1 VPGSGNCGSPTK
13 ELIELFNVFATVSR
27 IVVVLS
33 LSALS
38 GLGNVSAQ
46 ESGATPAALTAMTG
60 EEAIAAVTADDG
72 VLRFDV
78 SENATRF
85 VFGPDL
91 LHDDGLPAYG
101 AWFVT
106 QGYIYPADTLDETNG
121 VNADGSPE
129 FPDQVLGQW
138 ICRGV
143 FIGDGAHTSSGSWV
157 ITTQTYNFGSV
168 DGEATIVS
176 DGHEVADLGVTIDR
190 AVIGGTGPFVG
201 AEGTASQS
209 LLGFN
214 VGEGVNLEFE
224 ISLTGAD
231 A

>member
-1 VPGSGNCGSPTK
+1 MSWLS
-13 ELIELFNVFATVSR
+13 ATIFRV
-27 IVVVLS
+27 VVVLILS
-33 LSALS
+33 LSTTS
-38 GLGNVSAQ
+38 GFERASAQ
-46 ESGATPAALTAMTG
+46 EPSATPTAG
-60 EEAIAAVTADDG
+60 SAKRAEDAVAAVTGADG

-106 QGYIYPADTLDETNG
+106 QGYIYPADTLDGTNG
-121 VNADGSPE
+121 VNPDGSPA

-138 ICRGV
+138 LCRGV

-157 ITTQTYNFGSV
+157 VTTQTYNFGSA

-176 DGHEVADLGVTIDR
+176 DGHEVADLGVAIDR
-190 AVIGGTGPFVG
+190 AVIGGTGPFAG
-201 AEGTASQS
+201 AGGTATQS

-214 VGEGVNLEFE
+214 VVEGVNLEFE